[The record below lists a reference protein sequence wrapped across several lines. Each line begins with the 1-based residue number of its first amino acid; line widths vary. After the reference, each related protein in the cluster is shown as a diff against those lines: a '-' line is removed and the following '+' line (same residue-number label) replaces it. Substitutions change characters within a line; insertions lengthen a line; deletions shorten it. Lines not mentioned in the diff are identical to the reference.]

1 MGLKQIISNFTA
13 GSMTYT
19 PAQQPLL
26 YLASA
31 SPRRQEL
38 LAQVSLPFALLPQK
52 IDEAVHTNEAPQDY
66 VLRMAREKA
75 QAALQDPE
83 CTLAI
88 PVLAADTTV
97 VCHDS
102 ILGKP
107 ADMNEAVQ
115 MLTQLS
121 GRRHQVMT
129 AIAIATRQKIQL
141 KLATTEVHFR
151 TMSPAEM
158 TAYWQTGECHDK
170 AGAYAI
176 QGKGAMFISRIEGS
190 YSNVVGLPLFETMQL
205 LASVGISAAAV
216 LAWGAR

>member
-1 MGLKQIISNFTA
+1 
-13 GSMTYT
+13 MTYT
-19 PAQQPLL
+19 PVQQPLV

-38 LAQVSLPFALLPQK
+38 LTQISLPFALLPQQ
-52 IDEAVHTNEAPQDY
+52 IDEANHANEAPQDY

-83 CTLAI
+83 CTLSI
-88 PVLAADTTV
+88 PVLSADTTV
-97 VCHDS
+97 VCHDK

-107 ADMNEAVQ
+107 ADLDEALG
-115 MLTQLS
+115 MLKLLS
-121 GRRHQVMT
+121 GRKHQVMT

-141 KLATTEVHFR
+141 KLATTDVHFR
-151 TMSPAEM
+151 TLTPAEM
-158 TAYWQTGECHDK
+158 TAYWHTGECHDK

-205 LASVGISAAAV
+205 LAASGISSTAL
-216 LAWGAR
+216 LAWGAAR

>member
-1 MGLKQIISNFTA
+1 MRHLTVISNFSA
-13 GSMTYT
+13 GSMTYI
-19 PAQQPLL
+19 PVQQPLL

-31 SPRRQEL
+31 SPRRQQL
-38 LAQVSLPFALLPQK
+38 LAQVGLPFAPLPQS
-52 IDEAVHTNEAPQDY
+52 IDETVHANEAPQDY

-75 QAALQDPE
+75 QAALRSAE

-88 PVLAADTTV
+88 PVLAADTSV
-97 VCHDS
+97 VCHDR

-107 ADMNEAVQ
+107 GDMHEAVQ

-141 KLATTEVHFR
+141 KLATTDVHFR
-151 TMSPAEM
+151 ALSPAEM

-205 LASVGISAAAV
+205 LSAVGISSTAA
-216 LAWGAR
+216 LAWGTR

>member
-1 MGLKQIISNFTA
+1 
-13 GSMTYT
+13 MTY
-19 PAQQPLL
+19 PSAQQPLL

-38 LAQVSLPFALLPQK
+38 LAQISLPFALLPQE
-52 IDEAVHTNEAPQDY
+52 IDETNHTNEAPQDY

-75 QAALQDPE
+75 QAALQDPG

-88 PVLAADTTV
+88 PVLSADTTV
-97 VCHDS
+97 VCQDK

-107 ADMNEAVQ
+107 GDMEEALH
-115 MLTQLS
+115 MLTLLS

-151 TMSPAEM
+151 TLTPAEM
-158 TAYWQTGECHDK
+158 TAYWQSGECHDK

-176 QGKGAMFISRIEGS
+176 QGKGAMFVSRIEGS
-190 YSNVVGLPLFETMQL
+190 YSNVVGLPLFETVQL
-205 LASVGISAAAV
+205 LISSGISSTT
-216 LAWGAR
+216 LLTWGVK

>member
-1 MGLKQIISNFTA
+1 
-13 GSMTYT
+13 MTYT
-19 PAQQPLL
+19 SAQQPLL

-38 LAQVSLPFALLPQK
+38 LAQVGLPFALLPQK
-52 IDEAVHTNEAPQDY
+52 IDEAVHVNEAPQDY

-75 QAALQDPE
+75 QAALLDPE
-83 CTLAI
+83 CTLAM

-97 VCHDS
+97 VCHDK

-107 ADMNEAVQ
+107 ADVGEAIN

-129 AIAIATRQKIQL
+129 AIAIGTRQKIQL

-151 TMSPAEM
+151 ALSAAEM

-176 QGKGAMFISRIEGS
+176 QGRGAMFISRIEGS

-205 LASVGISAAAV
+205 LASVGISGTAV
-216 LAWGAR
+216 LTWGAR

>member
-1 MGLKQIISNFTA
+1 
-13 GSMTYT
+13 MTYT
-19 PAQQPLL
+19 PVQPPLL

-38 LAQVSLPFALLPQK
+38 LAQVGLPFVLLPQT
-52 IDEAVHTNEAPQDY
+52 IDETVRANEVPQDY

-75 QAALQDPE
+75 EAALLDPE
-83 CTLAI
+83 CTSGI

-97 VCHDS
+97 VCHDR

-107 ADMNEAVQ
+107 ADMSQAVQ
-115 MLTQLS
+115 MLTELS

-129 AIAIATRQKIQL
+129 AIAIATRQKVQL
-141 KLATTEVHFR
+141 KLATTEGHFR
-151 TMSPAEM
+151 SLSAAEM
-158 TAYWQTGECHDK
+158 TAYWHTGECHDK

-205 LASVGISAAAV
+205 LASIGISSTAA
-216 LAWGAR
+216 LAWGTR